1 MGYAAKIL
9 ADSMSPDGFRLTSF
23 EVTMPRIVLAELNTH
38 RKLSR
43 NSASSRAIPVEK
55 MLKRTEED
63 PFIPIYW
70 GKNQKGM
77 SADEEIDGDKEI
89 AATNAWLDALK
100 YSRNEVRNLIELGVH
115 KQIANRLLEPWLFHT
130 VIITASELAN
140 FFNLRRDKNAQP
152 EIRKG
157 ADLMWQ
163 VFDSS
168 VPDDVGY
175 GAWHLPLVRGVDLPQ
190 LLDEQ
195 YTEMELAQI
204 SCGRCARISYLTHD
218 GVRDPRADVEMVI
231 KRLAPSGHM
240 SPLEHAARP
249 MYVEEKQLFTQPGI
263 KVVNSDGRLVIEA
276 DRDNPTYYCGNVEG
290 WVQYRKLIPGESV
303 FTQMQL

>member
-1 MGYAAKIL
+1 ML
-9 ADSMSPDGFRLTSF
+9 AR
-23 EVTMPRIVLAELNTH
+23 V
-38 RKLSR
+38 K
-43 NSASSRAIPVEK
+43 
-55 MLKRTEED
+55 ED
-63 PFIPIYW
+63 PFLPVYW

-77 SADEEIDGDKEI
+77 SADEEIEGDKQRAAEATWLI
-89 AATNAWLDALK
+89 ARDNAVE
-100 YSRNEVRNLIELGVH
+100 EVQNLLNIGVH

-130 VIITASELAN
+130 IIITASELAN
-140 FFNLRRDKNAQP
+140 FFNLRRDKSAQP

-157 ADLMWQ
+157 ADLMWR
-163 VFDSS
+163 VLDSS

-175 GAWHLPLVRGVDLPQ
+175 GKWHLPLVKGVDLPQ

-204 SCGRCARISYLTHD
+204 SCGRCARVSYLTHD
-218 GVRDPRADVEMVI
+218 GVRDPRADVEMVT

-249 MYVEEKQLFTQPGI
+249 MYLEEKNLFAQAGI

-276 DRDNPTYYCGNVEG
+276 DRDNPTYYCGNVQG
-290 WVQYRKLIPGESV
+290 FVQYRKLIPGEDV